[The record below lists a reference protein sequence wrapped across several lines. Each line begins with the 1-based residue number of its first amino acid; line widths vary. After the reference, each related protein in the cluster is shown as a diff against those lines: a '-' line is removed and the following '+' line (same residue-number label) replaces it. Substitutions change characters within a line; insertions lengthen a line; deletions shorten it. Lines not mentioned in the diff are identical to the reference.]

1 MFMMMFVSKD
11 EVQASE
17 VLDVWIKAGIGGVTI
32 LESSGMSQ
40 IHKGVRDDL
49 GIIFSVRSMLRAKEI
64 HHRTLMSAV
73 DSQETVDK
81 VVEATTKYVGDWSR
95 PDVGILLVW
104 PLAQAHGLD
113 KHFPKRKSGGG

>member
-40 IHKGVRDDL
+40 IHGGLRDDV
-49 GIIFSVRSMLRAKEI
+49 GIIFSLRSMLRAKEV

-81 VVEATTKYVGDWSR
+81 VVQATTAHVGDWSK

-104 PLAQAHGLD
+104 PLAQALGLE
-113 KHFPKRKSGGG
+113 KHFPKRGSGD

>member
-11 EVQASE
+11 ELQASE

-40 IHKGVRDDL
+40 IYRGLRDDL
-49 GIIFSVRSMLRAKEI
+49 GIVFSLRSMLRAKEV

-81 VVEATTKYVGDWSR
+81 VVAAMADYVGDWSK

-104 PLAQAHGLD
+104 PLVQAYGLD
-113 KHFPKRKSGGG
+113 KHFPKKK